1 MQCVSFAARLTMSRS
16 TFSTVHKEIRCT
28 VTDIF
33 LLDIFLIDIFS
44 FVGPMLVKKKKKKRH
59 FSPTLDFIVIYLLL
73 HWRTLQLNFF
83 LIFTKQLFILYNL
96 RTIWIKF
103 DPLPRHRKSKAD
115 IIITNPPLGFQF
127 SEWLVG
133 GSERFIRATC
143 SSVRYQKPAEGIA
156 DEFSFPCGHWGQ
168 KPSQT
173 WWKDWRET
181 L

>member
-1 MQCVSFAARLTMSRS
+1 MCEFCSKAYNVKINF
-16 TFSTVHKEIRCT
+16 FTVHKEIRCT

-33 LLDIFLIDIFS
+33 LLDIFLFDIFS
-44 FVGPMLVKKKKKKRH
+44 FVGPMLVKKQKKETFFPNTGFYRH
-59 FSPTLDFIVIYLLL
+59 LPATPLKDIATEF
-73 HWRTLQLNFF
+73 FF
-83 LIFTKQLFILYNL
+83 LIFTKQFFILYNL

-103 DPLPRHRKSKAD
+103 DPLPRHRKSKSD
-115 IIITNPPLGFQF
+115 IIITNPPLGFQP